1 MQVETLIEMGQF
13 IRKAREEKKL
23 TLDALAL
30 ITGISKPYLSNIE
43 TARAPGPASEEKL
56 RKIATALDLSADGL
70 VAMADWLRT
79 PESVRNLLRNGK
91 LRRGDGVARGSG
103 IRGQGSGAESDA
115 LDLVQVPV
123 INKVAAGSAKEFT
136 DLDYPAGVA
145 DEYVELPKADGPQAL
160 AKSSFAV
167 RVSGDSMAPEY
178 REGDL
183 VVVKAGAAEDGDDCL
198 VRLGANEGYAQT
210 FKRVY
215 FESDTVRL
223 VPLNKAHPERTVKLE
238 EVTGIYPVVYK
249 VVAIQKKANKA
260 PTRKKY
266 EQKLENSLDRSG
278 AVSPPAPEKPIET
291 PAPPPPPPPP
301 PPDRL
306 TQGFSLEND

>member
-56 RKIATALDLSADGL
+56 RKIAAALDLSADGL

-79 PESVRNLLRNGK
+79 PESVRNLLRDGK
-91 LRRGDGVARGSG
+91 LRRGIEKPEARSQKPASG
-103 IRGQGSGAESDA
+103 NP

-145 DEYVELPKADGPQAL
+145 DEYVELPKGDGPQAL

-178 REGDL
+178 HEGDL
-183 VVVKAGAAEDGDDCL
+183 VVVKAGPSEDGDDCL

-223 VPLNKAHPERTVKLE
+223 VPLNKAHAERTVKLE

-249 VVAIQKKANKA
+249 VVAIQKKAKKT
-260 PTRKKY
+260 PTRKKS
-266 EQKLENSLDRSG
+266 EQNLENSLDGSG

-291 PAPPPPPPPP
+291 AAPS
-301 PPDRL
+301 RL